1 MVAPGMDTPPIA
13 TLSLAVIVNV
23 SVWVLLLLGVE
34 YKLAKWVTD
43 ADVNPVIVGAWLSDF
58 VIFTVKVSLV
68 VLPAASPIV
77 AVTVLV
83 EDPNEKS
90 E

>member
-1 MVAPGMDTPPIA
+1 MNVNGEPSSKELVMVALGMDTPPIA

-43 ADVNPVIVGAWLSDF
+43 ADVNPVIVGAIIWFCNIYS
-58 VIFTVKVSLV
+58 
-68 VLPAASPIV
+68 
-77 AVTVLV
+77 
-83 EDPNEKS
+83 
-90 E
+90 

>member
-1 MVAPGMDTPPIA
+1 MNVNGEPSSKELVMVAPGMDTPPIA

-43 ADVNPVIVGAWLSDF
+43 ADVNPVIVGA
-58 VIFTVKVSLV
+58 
-68 VLPAASPIV
+68 
-77 AVTVLV
+77 
-83 EDPNEKS
+83 
-90 E
+90 